1 MQEGLDWQEILDAIY
16 NGVIAINNEGKLI
29 LFNKAA
35 MEMLKVPD
43 TLILGEPIEKILPN
57 TRLTEVLKTGKPE
70 FNQRMQIND
79 RTVLTNRSLITK
91 GQKVVGAVAIFQDI
105 SGIESLSKQLE
116 SAQEANRELDAMVES
131 LAEGIVVT
139 DGNGIVLR
147 INEAY
152 KRLAG
157 ISSEEYTGKHV
168 RTLVDEGY
176 IRGST
181 SDVAIERKTSF
192 TNIDIRNNK
201 EVLLTST
208 PIIDDD
214 GRVVKV
220 ITVVRDLEDLNS
232 LRKRINN
239 DELIRTQYFE
249 ELEQLRRHQSYRAII
264 TKNPIMRERV
274 ETALRLSRVDS
285 NVLILG
291 ETGVGKELLAQM
303 IHRASKRSRFPFVR
317 VNCAAVPPPLFESE
331 LFGYEGGAFT
341 GAAREGR
348 KGLFELAEGGTLF
361 LDEVGELPLS
371 MQPKILRAIQDRE
384 IVRVGGKKPIQLNVR
399 ILAATNRN
407 LENMVKENQVRE
419 DLYYRLNVIP
429 IMLPPLRERPE
440 DIQPLVEAFLERFN
454 QQFGHQKWIHPDV
467 IKKLKNYNW
476 PGNTRELQNLIE
488 RLVVSTREDQI
499 TAESLQRCF
508 PLKENTKGE
517 KQSCLKAMLE
527 NEERRMLEE
536 AWQIAGST
544 RKVSAMLGISQSAV
558 VKKLNKYGI
567 V

>member
-16 NGVIAINNEGKLI
+16 NGVIAINSEGRII

-35 MEMLKVPD
+35 KEMLKVPD

-57 TRLTEVLKTGKPE
+57 TRLTEVLKTGKSE

-91 GQKVVGAVAIFQDI
+91 GHEVIGAVAIFQDI

-181 SDVAIERKTSF
+181 SDVAIERKTTF
-192 TNIDIRNNK
+192 TNIDIRNNR

-208 PIIDDD
+208 PIIGDD

-232 LRKRINN
+232 LRNRINN

-264 TKNPIMRERV
+264 TKNPVMRERV

-348 KGLFELAEGGTLF
+348 KGLFELAEDGTLF

-407 LENMVKENQVRE
+407 LENMVKENQFRE

-429 IMLPPLRERPE
+429 IMLPPLRERLE
-440 DIQPLVEAFLERFN
+440 DIQPLVDAFLERFN

-467 IKKLKNYNW
+467 VKKLKNYGW

-499 TAESLQRCF
+499 TVESLQRCF

-517 KQSCLKAMLE
+517 KQSCLRAMLE

-558 VKKLNKYGI
+558 VKKLNKYNI